1 MLTFGHQM
9 AKTYKVFFIM
19 RTRLYQYSLVFFLL
33 FVAACQSK
41 TADNV
46 SIEWDNGRAKG
57 VFIPKH
63 LVQDVDKFPLTVS
76 LNGSDSDV
84 LGAFIQTDTGVLFH
98 PLIPLSPGM
107 EYGVLQQNRVVG
119 KVQGPDNTGKKPP
132 EVVAVY
138 PLADTL
144 PENLLKL
151 YIQFSEPM
159 QTGSALEHVYLL
171 DKNRD
176 TLDRIF
182 LNLQPEL
189 WGDGDRVLTL
199 WIDPGRIKRD
209 LVLNKQLGN
218 PLHKNQHYE
227 LVIAADW
234 KDQRGLKLKNGFS
247 KKFIATGRTDQ
258 RLNID
263 KWHLQIP
270 HRGSKQPLVI
280 TFDQPLDH
288 YLLQE
293 SISILSTKGASVKGN
308 VELPGKDKEWKFTPT
323 ENWKA
328 GSYKIRV
335 DARLEDLAGNN
346 LNKIFDRDIYQ
357 QQKADNAFYE
367 RGFIIKP

>member
-1 MLTFGHQM
+1 
-9 AKTYKVFFIM
+9 M

-33 FVAACQSK
+33 LVAACQSK

-46 SIEWDNGRAKG
+46 SIEWENGRAKSI
-57 VFIPKH
+57 FIPKY
-63 LVQDVDKFPLTVS
+63 LVQDVDRFPLTVS
-76 LNGSDSDV
+76 LNGSDREV
-84 LGAFIQTDTGVLFH
+84 LGAFIQTHTGMLFH

-119 KVQGPDNTGKKPP
+119 KVKVPDNTGKKQP

-138 PLADTL
+138 PLADTV

-159 QTGSALEHVYLL
+159 QTGNALEHVYLL

-189 WGDGDRVLTL
+189 WGDNDRVLTL

-218 PLHKNQHYE
+218 PLQKNQHYE
-227 LVIAADW
+227 LVITGEW
-234 KDQRGLKLKNGFS
+234 KDHRGLKLKQSFS
-247 KKFIATGRTDQ
+247 KKFIATSRTDQ
-258 RLNID
+258 RLDIE
-263 KWHLQIP
+263 KWHIQTP
-270 HRGSKQPLVI
+270 EAGTKQPLYVS
-280 TFDQPLDH
+280 FEQALDH

-293 SISILSTKGASVKGN
+293 SISIMSSEGGSIKGN
-308 VELPGKDKEWKFTPT
+308 VELLARDKAWKFTPA

-328 GSYKIRV
+328 GSYKLHV
-335 DARLEDLAGNN
+335 NSRLEDLAGNN
-346 LNKIFDRDIYQ
+346 LNKIFDRDIHK

-367 RGFIIKP
+367 RGFLIKP